1 MERRQL
7 PRRLDGIQ
15 NALEHVASEL
25 CYAADDARKGKLNT
39 NAIYEK
45 LMGLSSVVST
55 LADQVQDAEAAS
67 RLSDEEELGQ
77 VLGQV
82 FFPRFLGE
90 ENAKSE
96 EQSAEQQGVENAL

>member
-7 PRRLDGIQ
+7 PRRLSGIQ
-15 NALEHVASEL
+15 NALEHVESEL
-25 CYAADDARKGKLNT
+25 CYAADDAREGKLNT

-82 FFPRFLGE
+82 FFPKYLSGKGE
-90 ENAKSE
+90 KEMPQAEDQTE
-96 EQSAEQQGVENAL
+96 EVS